1 MLRNPSQTNQF
12 GNQLGFLRLKERA
25 RRLAH
30 PPAEELVRQSTSNLF
45 NKGLIGLQQKL
56 IGQAASLV
64 QPSQQVSTTNTNDHT
79 SSLCRKVNVSML
91 FKKN

>member
-45 NKGLIGLQQKL
+45 NKGLVYNKNSLDKL
-56 IGQAASLV
+56 LPWSNLLSKFQLPILMTILPHCV
-64 QPSQQVSTTNTNDHT
+64 E
-79 SSLCRKVNVSML
+79 RI
-91 FKKN
+91 